1 MAWCI
6 LLIDTHTHLANW
18 CTCWI
23 SVSPHASAE
32 MHGYFEKNRAAIVQK
47 DRRAFQWLFLE
58 EICRYN
64 VAHIVHACYRDFC
77 IGWKGYSKTAK
88 INDIL
93 KEVQHSHTKR
103 MCLHAKKRW

>member
-32 MHGYFEKNRAAIVQK
+32 MHGYFEKNRELLSGNIMDDTGTYLSGRPYFFV
-47 DRRAFQWLFLE
+47 
-58 EICRYN
+58 EIT
-64 VAHIVHACYRDFC
+64 IELD
-77 IGWKGYSKTAK
+77 
-88 INDIL
+88 
-93 KEVQHSHTKR
+93 
-103 MCLHAKKRW
+103 